1 MDRKA
6 IPFKEHT
13 KYKVG
18 AITYDVAAHFDE
30 DKGTLKSKVITL
42 LINNTQKP
50 HSNIC
55 NQPKQ

>member
-1 MDRKA
+1 MSIRT
-6 IPFKEHT
+6 IPFEEHT

-18 AITYDVAAHFDE
+18 AITYDVSAYFDKN
-30 DKGTLKSKVITL
+30 KGTLRTKIITL

>member
-1 MDRKA
+1 MDRQT

-18 AITYDVAAHFDE
+18 AITYDVVAHFDE
-30 DKGTLKSKVITL
+30 DKGTLKSKFITL

>member
-1 MDRKA
+1 MDRQT
-6 IPFKEHT
+6 IPFKEHA

-18 AITYDVAAHFDE
+18 SVTYNVVAHFDKH
-30 DKGTLKSKVITL
+30 KGTLKSKVITL